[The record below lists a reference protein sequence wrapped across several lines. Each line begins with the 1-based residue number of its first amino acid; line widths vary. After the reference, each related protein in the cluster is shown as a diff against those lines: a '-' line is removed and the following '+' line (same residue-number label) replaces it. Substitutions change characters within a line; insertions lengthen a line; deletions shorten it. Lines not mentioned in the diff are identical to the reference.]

1 VPLLALI
8 AIFVVVPLAEL
19 YVIYQV
25 GDAIGILPTLA
36 ILVADSLLGSW
47 LLKSQGRTVWRRFNE
62 TMRAGRIP
70 HREVVDGV
78 LVIFGGAFL
87 ITPGFLTDIVGVLL
101 LLPPTR
107 GMFRGLVTR
116 RVGVRTAFAAGDRVR
131 MRRDPGTAGDDFV
144 EGTAHERDE
153 PNFELPP
160 RTAEPNGGSEPNR
173 GSGRGTRRP
182 RT

>member
-19 YVIYQV
+19 YVIYTV

-47 LLKSQGRTVWRRFNE
+47 LLKSQGRAVWQRFNE
-62 TMRAGRIP
+62 TLRAGRVP
-70 HREVVDGV
+70 TREIVDGV

-87 ITPGFLTDIVGVLL
+87 ITPGFITDVVGVLL

-107 GMFRGLVTR
+107 PLFRRSLQKRLERRAVVVDGGTPSGRFRTR
-116 RVGVRTAFAAGDRVR
+116 PRYEYD
-131 MRRDPGTAGDDFV
+131 V
-144 EGTAHERDE
+144 EGTATEHE
-153 PNFELPP
+153 PPAPTSPELPP
-160 RTAEPNGGSEPNR
+160 PARS
-173 GSGRGTRRP
+173 RRP
-182 RT
+182 RP